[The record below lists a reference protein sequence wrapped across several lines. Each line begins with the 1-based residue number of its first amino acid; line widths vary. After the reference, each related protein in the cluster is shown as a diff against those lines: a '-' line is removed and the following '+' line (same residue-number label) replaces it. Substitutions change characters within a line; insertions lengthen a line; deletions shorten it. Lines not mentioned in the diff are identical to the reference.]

1 MKMTWRILNYGM
13 IFNMKTVDK
22 KFQQAFKAYLLIIFL
37 SAGATTHA
45 QKDSYEISGNIYL
58 PDNYRLSSKNEI
70 HLFLLTEKTF
80 KKPYTGIKKIK
91 RAVTGGDEEKVHF
104 VIRDIE
110 EGVYALRCY
119 LDENNNG
126 ELDTFLMIPT
136 EPWCLSWKE
145 GQRKVP
151 PRFKNISFEVKED
164 ISKNLY
170 LKD

>member
-1 MKMTWRILNYGM
+1 M

-22 KFQQAFKAYLLIIFL
+22 KYQQVFKAYLLVL
-37 SAGATTHA
+37 LMSAGVTTHA
-45 QKDSYEISGNIYL
+45 QEDSYEISGDIYL
-58 PDNYRLSSKNEI
+58 PDNYKLSSEDEI

-80 KKPYTGIKKIK
+80 KRPYTGIKKIK
-91 RAVTGGDEEKVHF
+91 RAVTDGDGEKVHF
-104 VIRDIE
+104 VIRGVE

-119 LDENNNG
+119 LDENNND

-151 PRFKNISFEVKED
+151 PRFKNISFEVKKD

>member
-1 MKMTWRILNYGM
+1 M

-22 KFQQAFKAYLLIIFL
+22 KFQQAFKAYLVIILL
-37 SAGATTHA
+37 STGATAHA

-58 PDNYRLSSKNEI
+58 PDNYEPSSEDEI
-70 HLFLLTEKTF
+70 HLFLLTEETF
-80 KKPYTGIKKIK
+80 KRPYTGIKTIK
-91 RAVTGGDEEKVHF
+91 RAVTNGEKVHF
-104 VIRDIE
+104 VINNVTV
-110 EGVYALRCY
+110 GTYALRCF

-126 ELDTFLMIPT
+126 ELDTFLIIPK

-145 GQRKVP
+145 GRRKVP
-151 PRFKNISFEVKED
+151 PRFIDVSFEVKDD

>member
-1 MKMTWRILNYGM
+1 M
-13 IFNMKTVDK
+13 IFNRKTVYK
-22 KFQQAFKAYLLIIFL
+22 KFHQEFKAYLLIIL
-37 SAGATTHA
+37 MSVGAISQA
-45 QKDSYEISGNIYL
+45 QENEYDISGNIYL
-58 PDNYRLSSKNEI
+58 PDNYQPSSKDEI

-80 KKPYTGIKKIK
+80 KRPYTGIKEIK
-91 RAVTGGDEEKVHF
+91 RAVIGGDGEKVHF
-104 VIRDIE
+104 VIRDVE
-110 EGVYALRCY
+110 EGIYALRCF

-126 ELDTFLMIPT
+126 ELDTFLMIPR

>member
-1 MKMTWRILNYGM
+1 M
-13 IFNMKTVDK
+13 IFNMKTVNK
-22 KFQQAFKAYLLIIFL
+22 KIHPALKVYLLILFI
-37 SAGATTHA
+37 SVGVTTHA
-45 QKDSYEISGNIYL
+45 QKDSYEISGNIFL

-91 RAVTGGDEEKVHF
+91 RAVTGGDGEKVHF
-104 VIRDIE
+104 VIHGVE

-119 LDENNNG
+119 LDENNND

-151 PRFKNISFEVKED
+151 PRFNNVSFEVKEN
-164 ISKNLY
+164 ISKRLY
-170 LKD
+170 LKN

>member
-1 MKMTWRILNYGM
+1 
-13 IFNMKTVDK
+13 MKTVNK
-22 KFQQAFKAYLLIIFL
+22 KYQQAFKAYMLVLLM
-37 SAGATTHA
+37 SAGVISQA
-45 QKDSYEISGNIYL
+45 QENSYDISGYIYL
-58 PDNYRLSSKNEI
+58 PNNYQLSSEDEI

-80 KKPYTGIKKIK
+80 RRPYTGIKKIK
-91 RAVTGGDEEKVHF
+91 RAVTGGNGEKVHF
-104 VIRDIE
+104 VIRDVE

-151 PRFKNISFEVKED
+151 PRFKNISFEVKKD

-170 LKD
+170 LKN

>member
-1 MKMTWRILNYGM
+1 M

-22 KFQQAFKAYLLIIFL
+22 KFQQAFKAYMLVLLMSMVSI
-37 SAGATTHA
+37 SQA
-45 QKDSYEISGNIYL
+45 QENEYDISSIIYL
-58 PDNYRLSSKNEI
+58 PDNYQPSSKDEI

-80 KKPYTGIKKIK
+80 KRPYTGIKEIK
-91 RAVTGGDEEKVHF
+91 RAVTGGDGEKVHF
-104 VIRDIE
+104 VIRGVE

-151 PRFKNISFEVKED
+151 PRFKNISFEVKKD